1 MTHPRPQLTR
11 ANWTDLCGEW
21 EFAHDD
27 AEAGLNESRHSIGAV
42 FDRTITVPY
51 PPESAASGIGDQG
64 FHPVVWY
71 RRTFTV
77 DAGDRRVLLHFG
89 AVDYRASVWVN
100 GHLVATHEGGHTPFS
115 ADITTELRDH
125 ESQVLVVRAEDRHDD
140 PFQPRGKQDWRAEPH
155 DIWYHRT
162 TGIWQPVWLELVPQ
176 VWIDSVRWTPKPFDG
191 LVELEAGFGGAPQGR
206 RLDVRLRLGAEV
218 LAEQSVVVR
227 GRNARLTI
235 RIPAAENRQELGRL
249 LWSPEQPVLIDA
261 DLTLAGETGT
271 DVVRSYFGLRETGVR
286 EGRFTLNDAPYFPR
300 MVLAQGY
307 WPETHLAASDED
319 LLREAQLAK
328 ELGFNGVR
336 VHQKVEDPRFL
347 HHCDRLGLLV
357 WGELP
362 SAYAFSPT
370 SADRLCREW
379 TEVVRRDV
387 SHPCIV
393 AWVPLNES
401 WGVDHIATDPAQR
414 ALATALYHL
423 TKALDPTRLVISN
436 DGWEHTVSDI
446 YGVHDY
452 TPTAAG
458 LRSRYGDADRVES
471 TLAGSGP
478 AGRRLL
484 LEERVPGVPVMLSE
498 YGGLSFTPQ
507 AGEEWHGYATLDDPD
522 ALLKRYDELTSA
534 LLESPAVAG
543 FCYTQLTDTLQE
555 TNGLLTADRRPK
567 LPVEEVRRITTR
579 PAAAI
584 PVEEVAVEY
593 RQAKRRSDGA

>member
-21 EFAHDD
+21 EFTHDD
-27 AEAGLNESRHSIGAV
+27 AEAGLDENWHAIGAV

-51 PPESAASGIGDQG
+51 PPESAASGIGDTG
-64 FHPVVWY
+64 LHPVVWY
-71 RRTFTV
+71 RRTFV
-77 DAGDRRVLLHFG
+77 VEPGGNRVLLHFG
-89 AVDYRASVWVN
+89 AVDHRASVWVN
-100 GHLVATHEGGHTPFS
+100 GQLVATHEGGHTPFS
-115 ADITTELRDH
+115 ADITAALRDGA
-125 ESQVLVVRAEDRHDD
+125 EQVLVVRAEDRND
-140 PFQPRGKQDWRAEPH
+140 PHQPRGKQDWRPEPH

-162 TGIWQPVWLELVPQ
+162 TGIWQPVWLELVPL
-176 VWIDSVRWTPKPFDG
+176 VWIDSVRWTPRPFDG
-191 LVELEAGFGGAPQGR
+191 VVELEAGFGGVPDGH
-206 RLDVRLRLGAEV
+206 RLDVRLRLGDEV
-218 LAEQSVVVR
+218 LAEQSMYVR
-227 GRNARLTI
+227 GERARLTI
-235 RIPAAENRQELGRL
+235 SLPVAENRQELGRL
-249 LWSPEQPVLIDA
+249 LWSPERPTLIDA
-261 DLTLAGETGT
+261 DLELSGATGT
-271 DVVRSYFGLRETGVR
+271 DVVRSYLGLRTTGVR

-300 MVLAQGY
+300 MVLAQNY
-307 WPETHLAASDED
+307 WPESHLAASDDE
-319 LLREAQLAK
+319 LLREARLVK

-336 VHQKVEDPRFL
+336 IHQKVEDPRFL

-362 SAYAFSPT
+362 SAYAFSAT
-370 SADRLCREW
+370 SAGRLSREW
-379 TEVVRRDV
+379 TEVVLRDV
-387 SHPCIV
+387 SHPCVV
-393 AWVPLNES
+393 AWVPINES

-423 TKALDPTRLVISN
+423 TKALDPTRPVISN
-436 DGWEHTVSDI
+436 DGWEHTTSDI
-446 YGVHDY
+446 YGLHDY

-458 LRSRYGDADRVES
+458 LLSRYGDAARVES

-484 LEERVPGVPVMLSE
+484 LEGRVPGVPVMLSE

-507 AGEEWHGYATLDDPD
+507 AGEEWHGYATLADAD

-555 TNGLLTADRRPK
+555 TNGLLTADRQPK
-567 LPVEEVRRITTR
+567 LPVDEVRRINRR

-584 PVEEVAVEY
+584 PVEEVAQEY
-593 RQAKRRSDGA
+593 DQAKRRSGGE

>member
-1 MTHPRPQLTR
+1 MIHPRPQLTR
-11 ANWTDLCGEW
+11 ASWTDLCGEW

-27 AEAGLNESRHSIGAV
+27 ADTGLDEHWHSGGAA
-42 FDRTITVPY
+42 FDRVITVPY
-51 PPESAASGIGDQG
+51 PPESAASGIGDTG
-64 FHPVVWY
+64 PHPVVWY
-71 RRTFTV
+71 RRTV
-77 DAGDRRVLLHFG
+77 DVEAEGHRVLLHFG

-100 GHLVATHEGGHTPFS
+100 GQLVATHEGGHTPFS
-115 ADITTELRDH
+115 ADITPALR
-125 ESQVLVVRAEDRHDD
+125 EGREQMLVVRAEDRND
-140 PFQPRGKQDWRAEPH
+140 PHQPRGKQDWRDEPH

-162 TGIWQPVWLELVPQ
+162 TGIWQPVWLERVPK
-176 VWIDSVRWTPKPFDG
+176 VWIDSVRWTPKPFEG
-191 LVELEAGFGGAPQGR
+191 LVELEAAFGGTPAGH
-206 RLDVRLRLGAEV
+206 RLDVRLRLGDEV
-218 LAEQSVVVR
+218 LAEQSAVVR
-227 GRNARLTI
+227 GDRARLTLHL
-235 RIPAAENRQELGRL
+235 PAAENRQELGRL

-261 DLTLAGETGT
+261 DLELSGTTGT
-271 DVVRSYFGLRETGVR
+271 DVVRSYLGLREIGVR

-307 WPETHLAASDED
+307 WPDTHLAASDDD
-319 LLREAQLAK
+319 LLREVRLVK

-370 SADRLCREW
+370 SAERLCREW

-387 SHPCIV
+387 SHPCVV

-401 WGVDHIATDPAQR
+401 WGVDHLATDPAQR

-423 TKALDPTRLVISN
+423 TKALDPTRPVISN

-446 YGVHDY
+446 YGLHDY

-458 LRSRYGDADRVES
+458 LVSRYGSADRVES
-471 TLAGSGP
+471 TVAGSGP

-484 LEERVPGVPVMLSE
+484 LEGRVPGVPVMLSE
-498 YGGLSFTPQ
+498 YGGLSFTPR
-507 AGEEWHGYATLDDPD
+507 AGEEWHGYATLADAD
-522 ALLKRYDELTSA
+522 ALLERYDELTSA
-534 LLESPAVAG
+534 LLGSPAVAG

-567 LPVEEVRRITTR
+567 LPVDEVRRITTR

-584 PVEEVAVEY
+584 PVEEVAEEY
-593 RQAKRRSDGA
+593 RQAKSRARGE